1 MELKLVTALKFLCG
15 YLDSCTKNNE
25 QLAESNSDT
34 VKDTVKLSDS
44 QKKILEEVRNNPSIT
59 QNELSEIVG
68 INLRNI
74 ISFQIQE

>member
-15 YLDSCTKNNE
+15 YLDSCTKKT
-25 QLAESNSDT
+25 NSDT